1 MKTYLLIMDA
11 FPFSANTEIEAE
23 NYTEAKLK
31 AFQWA
36 CDNSGDR
43 LYDVKIYEVKGTLE
57 LDGELN
63 PSPTSAMY
71 FGANLDYN
79 TGKKRTREKKKT
91 VKEQQKRYYL
101 RELQEKIDKE
111 DELVVPYAEMNF
123 RMKFISKEEL
133 EAIKKRFN
141 K

>member
-1 MKTYLLIMDA
+1 MKKYLLIMDS

-43 LYDVKIYEVKGTLE
+43 LCNIKIYETKGTLE
-57 LDGELN
+57 LEGELN
-63 PSPTSAMY
+63 PSPASAMY
-71 FGANLDYN
+71 FGANLDYD
-79 TGKKRTREKKKT
+79 TGKKRTKEKKKA
-91 VKEQQKRYYL
+91 VKERQKRYYL
-101 RELQEKIDKE
+101 KELQEKIDTE
-111 DELVVPYAEMNF
+111 DELVIPYAEMNY

-133 EAIKKRFN
+133 KAIKERFD